1 MIDDDIS
8 ALSENELLKL
18 AACLISLRGWVPRD
32 AAVSLVL
39 AGYAT
44 ARVVTLPP
52 AQRTTSRPTI
62 QVVDLDPRAEAL
74 VAEVRRLSQEDGDL
88 LMPGLAQEPM
98 PRVLKKWVVSEAF
111 LRTLPRTHLRHVEA
125 RWWAEGGLFR

>member
-1 MIDDDIS
+1 M
-8 ALSENELLKL
+8 SESELLKL

-52 AQRTTSRPTI
+52 GQRISNRPSV
-62 QVVDLDPRAEAL
+62 QVIDLDPRAESL
-74 VAEVRRLSQEDGDL
+74 VAEVRRLSQEDGEQQTLD
-88 LMPGLAQEPM
+88 LAQKPM
-98 PRVLKKWVVSEAF
+98 PRVLKKWVVSEAL

-125 RWWAEGGLFR
+125 RWWV

>member
-1 MIDDDIS
+1 MTDDDIS
-8 ALSENELLKL
+8 AVSENELLKL
-18 AACLISLRGWVPRD
+18 AACLISLRGWVARD
-32 AAVSLVL
+32 AAVSLVV

-44 ARVVTLPP
+44 ARVVALSPG
-52 AQRTTSRPTI
+52 QRTSNRPTI

-74 VAEVRRLSQEDGDL
+74 VAEVRRLSQEEGEPLTLDL
-88 LMPGLAQEPM
+88 LQGPM

-125 RWWAEGGLFR
+125 RWWGDRPLFS

>member
-1 MIDDDIS
+1 MIDNDIP
-8 ALSENELLKL
+8 AVNENEFLQL

-32 AAVSLVL
+32 AAASLVV

-44 ARVVTLPP
+44 ARVVALPP
-52 AQRTTSRPTI
+52 AQRTSNRPSV

-74 VAEVRRLSQEDGDL
+74 VAEVRRLSHEGGEPL
-88 LMPGLAQEPM
+88 TLALAREPM
-98 PRVLKKWVVSEAF
+98 PRILKKWVVSEAF
-111 LRTLPRTHLRHVEA
+111 LRTLPRAHLRHVEA

>member
-1 MIDDDIS
+1 MIDDDLS
-8 ALSENELLKL
+8 AVRENELLKL
-18 AACLISLRGWVPRD
+18 AACLISLRGWVARD
-32 AAVSLVL
+32 AAVSLVV

-44 ARVVTLPP
+44 ARVVALPP
-52 AQRTTSRPTI
+52 GQRTSNRPTI

-74 VAEVRRLSQEDGDL
+74 VAEVRRLSQEDGGL
-88 LMPGLAQEPM
+88 LQLAQEPM

-125 RWWAEGGLFR
+125 RWWGDRPLFS

>member
-1 MIDDDIS
+1 MTDDDIS
-8 ALSENELLKL
+8 AVSENELLKL

-39 AGYAT
+39 SGYTT

-52 AQRTTSRPTI
+52 AQRTTSRPAI

-74 VAEVRRLSQEDGDL
+74 VAEVRRLSQEDGGL
-88 LMPGLAQEPM
+88 LQLAQEPM

-111 LRTLPRTHLRHVEA
+111 LLTLPKTHLRHVETH
-125 RWWAEGGLFR
+125 WWSEGPLFS

>member
-1 MIDDDIS
+1 MTDDDIS
-8 ALSENELLKL
+8 AVSENELLKL

-39 AGYAT
+39 SGYAT

-74 VAEVRRLSQEDGDL
+74 VAEVRRLSQEDGGL
-88 LMPGLAQEPM
+88 LQLAQEPM

-111 LRTLPRTHLRHVEA
+111 LLTLPKTHLRHVETH
-125 RWWAEGGLFR
+125 WWSEGPLFS

>member
-1 MIDDDIS
+1 MIDDDS
-8 ALSENELLKL
+8 SPVSENELLKL
-18 AACLISLRGWVPRD
+18 AACLISLRGWAPRD
-32 AAVSLVL
+32 AAVALVL
-39 AGYAT
+39 SGYAT
-44 ARVVTLPP
+44 ARMVTLPP

-74 VAEVRRLSQEDGDL
+74 VAEVRRLSQEDGGL
-88 LMPGLAQEPM
+88 LQLAHEPM

-125 RWWAEGGLFR
+125 HWWAEGGLFR

>member
-1 MIDDDIS
+1 MTRRRF
-8 ALSENELLKL
+8 LKL
-18 AACLISLRGWVPRD
+18 SACLINLRGWVPRD

-52 AQRTTSRPTI
+52 AQWTSNRPSV
-62 QVVDLDPRAEAL
+62 QVVDLDPRADAL
-74 VAEVRRLSQEDGDL
+74 VAEVRRLSQEEGEPLTLDL
-88 LMPGLAQEPM
+88 LQGPM
-98 PRVLKKWVVSEAF
+98 PRVLKKWVVSEAL

-125 RWWAEGGLFR
+125 RWWVEGGLFR

>member
-1 MIDDDIS
+1 MIDDDLS
-8 ALSENELLKL
+8 AVSENELLKL

-32 AAVSLVL
+32 AAVSLVV

-44 ARVVTLPP
+44 ARVVALPP
-52 AQRTTSRPTI
+52 GQRTSNRPTI
-62 QVVDLDPRAEAL
+62 QVVELDPRAEAL
-74 VAEVRRLSQEDGDL
+74 VAEVRRLSQDDGESLTLDL
-88 LMPGLAQEPM
+88 AREPM
-98 PRVLKKWVVSEAF
+98 PRVLKKWVVSETF

>member
-1 MIDDDIS
+1 MTDDEIS
-8 ALSENELLKL
+8 AVSENELLKL
-18 AACLISLRGWVPRD
+18 AACLISLRGWVPGD

-39 AGYAT
+39 SGYAT
-44 ARVVTLPP
+44 ARVVALPP
-52 AQRTTSRPTI
+52 GQRTSSRPSI

-74 VAEVRRLSQEDGDL
+74 VAEVRRLSQEHGDL
-88 LMPGLAQEPM
+88 LMPDLMQEPL

-111 LRTLPRTHLRHVEA
+111 LRTLPRTHLRHVKA

>member
-1 MIDDDIS
+1 MTDDDIS
-8 ALSENELLKL
+8 AVSENELLKL

-39 AGYAT
+39 SGYAT

-52 AQRTTSRPTI
+52 AQRTTSRPAI

-74 VAEVRRLSQEDGDL
+74 VAEVRRLSQEDGGL
-88 LMPGLAQEPM
+88 LQLAQEPM

-111 LRTLPRTHLRHVEA
+111 LLTLPKTHLRHVETH
-125 RWWAEGGLFR
+125 WWSEGPLFS

>member
-1 MIDDDIS
+1 MTDDDIS
-8 ALSENELLKL
+8 AVSENELLKL
-18 AACLISLRGWVPRD
+18 AACLISLRGWVPRA

-39 AGYAT
+39 SGYAT

-52 AQRTTSRPTI
+52 AQRTTSRPAI

-74 VAEVRRLSQEDGDL
+74 VAEVRRLSQEDGGL
-88 LMPGLAQEPM
+88 LQLAQEPM

-111 LRTLPRTHLRHVEA
+111 LLTLPKTHLRHVETH
-125 RWWAEGGLFR
+125 WWSEGPLFS

>member
-1 MIDDDIS
+1 MTDDDIS
-8 ALSENELLKL
+8 AVSENELLKL
-18 AACLISLRGWVPRD
+18 AACLISLRGWVARD
-32 AAVSLVL
+32 AAVSLVV

-44 ARVVTLPP
+44 ARVVALPP
-52 AQRTTSRPTI
+52 GQRTSNRPTI

-74 VAEVRRLSQEDGDL
+74 VAEVRRLSQEDGGL
-88 LMPGLAQEPM
+88 LQLAHEPM

-125 RWWAEGGLFR
+125 RWWGDRPLFS

>member
-1 MIDDDIS
+1 MTDDDIS
-8 ALSENELLKL
+8 AVSENELLKL

-44 ARVVTLPP
+44 ARLVRLPP
-52 AQRTTSRPTI
+52 AQRTSNRPTI

-74 VAEVRRLSQEDGDL
+74 VAEVRRLGQEDGGL
-88 LMPGLAQEPM
+88 LQLAQEAM

-125 RWWAEGGLFR
+125 RWWGDRPLFS

>member
-1 MIDDDIS
+1 MPTTTED
-8 ALSENELLKL
+8 ELLKL
-18 AACLISLRGWVPRD
+18 TACLISLRGWVSRD

-44 ARVVTLPP
+44 ARVVTLTPS
-52 AQRTTSRPTI
+52 QRTSSRSFV

-74 VAEVRRLSQEDGDL
+74 VAQVRRLSQEDGEPMALD
-88 LMPGLAQEPM
+88 LAQEPM

-111 LRTLPRTHLRHVEA
+111 LQTLPRTHLRHVEA
-125 RWWAEGGLFR
+125 RWWGDRPLFS

>member
-1 MIDDDIS
+1 MIGDDIS
-8 ALSENELLKL
+8 AVGENEFLKI
-18 AACLISLRGWVPRD
+18 AACLISMRGWAPRD

-44 ARVVTLPP
+44 ARVVALPP
-52 AQRTTSRPTI
+52 AQRTSKCPSV

-74 VAEVRRLSQEDGDL
+74 VAEVRRLSQENGGML
-88 LMPGLAQEPM
+88 QLAQEPM
-98 PRVLKKWVVSEAF
+98 PRMLKKWVVPEDF

-125 RWWAEGGLFR
+125 RWWGERPLFF